1 MNLTSMFHKF
11 YILTSLILGLI
22 FLLLWET
29 VTHSLSISALVLPSP
44 SAIFFTLIKGL
55 SNGFFW
61 PHVLQTLSEVFFGLV
76 FGSILGLGGGVFL
89 GEMNILRKLLM
100 PYVVMTQIIPKLA
113 LAPLFIVW
121 FGFGS
126 WPCIVMTTLIC
137 FFPML
142 ETTMTAIDNVDTQKM
157 KLFQV
162 LGAGRMQILFNLKV
176 ASGLPFIFAGFRVSV
191 VLSLVGA
198 VVSEFI
204 GASKGLGALIIVGQ
218 GSMDTPMIFASIA
231 LITVMGLAIYTLVNV
246 MESYFLRNYPL
257 KLRQ

>member
-1 MNLTSMFHKF
+1 MFHKF
-11 YILTSLILGLI
+11 HILPSLILGLI
-22 FLLLWET
+22 FLFLWEIL
-29 VTHSLSISALVLPSP
+29 THSFLISSLVLPSP
-44 SAIFFTLIKGL
+44 SVIFFALMKGL
-55 SNGFFW
+55 LNGFFW

-76 FGSILGLGGGVFL
+76 LGSMLGLGGGVFL
-89 GEMNILRKLLM
+89 GEMNVVRKLLM

-142 ETTMTAIDNVDTQKM
+142 ETTLTAIDNVDAQKM

-162 LGAGRMQILFNLKV
+162 MGAGRMQILFHLKV
-176 ASGLPFIFAGFRVSV
+176 ASGLPYIFAGFRVSV

-218 GSMDTPMIFASIA
+218 GSMDTPMIFSSIA
-231 LITVMGLAIYTLVNV
+231 LITIMGLVIYSSVSV
-246 MESYFLRNYPL
+246 MESYFLRNYPM
-257 KLRQ
+257 KLRP

>member
-1 MNLTSMFHKF
+1 
-11 YILTSLILGLI
+11 
-22 FLLLWET
+22 
-29 VTHSLSISALVLPSP
+29 
-44 SAIFFTLIKGL
+44 
-55 SNGFFW
+55 
-61 PHVLQTLSEVFFGLV
+61 
-76 FGSILGLGGGVFL
+76 
-89 GEMNILRKLLM
+89 
-100 PYVVMTQIIPKLA
+100 
-113 LAPLFIVW
+113 
-121 FGFGS
+121 
-126 WPCIVMTTLIC
+126 
-137 FFPML
+137 
-142 ETTMTAIDNVDTQKM
+142 M